1 MLQLPPNTTHQA
13 FERALTAFASVVGK
27 EWVLA
32 SEQDRREYLDAY
44 AFGEGWEHGPSAAV
58 APASTEEVQALMR
71 LANEHRIPLW
81 PISRGKNFGYGGAAP
96 VMSGTVVLDLGRMR
110 RIIEVNADLGYC
122 VLEPGVGFFELF
134 DHLRQNGIPLW
145 MAIPGNAWGSVMGNA
160 LERGFS
166 QAPYGDHTAYICG
179 MEVVLPDGELMRTG
193 MGAMSNSPNWPLFK
207 YGFGPSWDQM
217 FAQSTLGVVT
227 KMGLWLMPEPEAT
240 LTLAAQAP
248 DADDIGWIVDVLAP
262 LRLRGVFDHKVGVR
276 CYMGA
281 ATTSSQRSEWYR
293 GPGAIPESVVRR
305 IMAKYGVGWWNFD
318 LQLHGDPDVNEARA
332 RIIRKAFAR
341 HGKLRLTESRW
352 QRGDPPG
359 HPGGAPV
366 PTVFPL
372 QIVNWNGGRG
382 GHIGFSP
389 VMPASGER
397 VLQQFHRTKA
407 RYDEFGVDYSGTFY
421 VNDRCV
427 TNINLMLF
435 DRDDARMTGEVR
447 RLFDALVKDAAAAG
461 YGEYRTHLSYMDQVA
476 RTFDFNGHALLRL
489 NERIKDALDP
499 NGILAPGKQGVW
511 PRAYRAMGYGT
522 GAAPSAAPSKQG
534 R

>member
-1 MLQLPPNTTHQA
+1 MLVLPPNTNRRG
-13 FERALTAFASVVGK
+13 FDRALEAFAGVVGRQ
-27 EWVLA
+27 WVLA
-32 SEQDRREYLDAY
+32 TEQDRREYLDAY
-44 AFGEGWEHGPSAAV
+44 AFGEGWNHGPSAAV

-81 PISRGKNFGYGGAAP
+81 PISRGKNFGYGGSAP
-96 VMSGTVVLDLGRMR
+96 EMPGTVVLDLGRMR
-110 RIIEVNADLGYC
+110 RILEVNADLGYC
-122 VLEPGVGFFELF
+122 ILEPGVGFFELY
-134 DHLRQNGIPLW
+134 DHLQRNRIPLW

-166 QAPYGDHTAYICG
+166 QAPYGDHTACICG
-179 MEVVLPDGELMRTG
+179 MEVVLPDGSLVRTG
-193 MGAMSNSPNWPLFK
+193 MGAMRNSPNWPLFK

-240 LTLAAQAP
+240 LTLSLRAP
-248 DADDIGWIVDVLAP
+248 HADDIGWIVDVLTP

-281 ATTSSQRSEWYR
+281 ATTSSQRAEWYQ
-293 GPGAIPESVVRR
+293 GEAALPQSVVQR

-318 LQLHGDPDVNEARA
+318 LQLHGDPEMNEMRA

-341 HGKLRLTESRW
+341 RTRLELSETRW
-352 QRGDPPG
+352 RRGDPPG
-359 HPGGAPV
+359 TRGGAPA
-366 PTVFPL
+366 PSVFPL
-372 QIVNWNGGRG
+372 QIVNWHGGRG

-389 VMPASGER
+389 VMPANGAR

-421 VNDRCV
+421 VNDRYV
-427 TNINLMLF
+427 TNINLMLY
-435 DRDDARMTGEVR
+435 DRDDARMTGQVR
-447 RLFDALVKDAAAAG
+447 KLFDALVKDAAAHG

-476 RTFDFNGHALLRL
+476 QTFDFNDHALLRL

-499 NGILAPGKQGVW
+499 NGVLAPGKQGVW
-511 PRAYRAMGYGT
+511 PRAYREQGHGT
-522 GAAPSAAPSKQG
+522 GAAPPAGQP
-534 R
+534 RV